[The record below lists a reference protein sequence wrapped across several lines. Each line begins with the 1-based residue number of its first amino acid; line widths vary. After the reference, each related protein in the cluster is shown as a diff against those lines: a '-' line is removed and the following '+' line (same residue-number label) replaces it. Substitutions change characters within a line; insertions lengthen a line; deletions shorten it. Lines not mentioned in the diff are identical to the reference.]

1 MQDIDTFNIVE
12 ELMSINISKK
22 KRDDLLEKIKEI
34 RKYIASAPQ
43 DENTGNLLLYLN
55 QIEKDVNGKKYGL
68 VFEEHREKI
77 NDILDTHTPVL
88 EEDKELFIDKGNGQ
102 MNFLIEGDNLSALK
116 LLEKTHKGKIDLIYI
131 DPPYN
136 RGVDDFKYDDNY
148 ITKSDGYIHSKWIS
162 FMEVRLKIAHKLLNN
177 AGAIFISIDDNEQAN
192 LKLLCDC
199 IFGEQNFAGMI
210 PWRKRTAKTDVPFG
224 ISQDYEWILVY
235 AKSEMFNAFTKR
247 KNSRKYYETE
257 DFPNRPWRIHDLTK
271 QTTAEERPNSFFTMV
286 NPKNGEEFPA
296 NVNRTWAITKETF
309 EFYLEQNRIVF
320 PGDYEFL
327 KISKPQL
334 RYFKDED
341 EAKALKK
348 TGNIAGISATTT
360 QLPDFVGMTKEGTK
374 DLGELFEKKAFP
386 YPKPVELLKYIMS
399 IGTINKENAVILDFF
414 AGSGTTGQALFRY
427 NAENKKSNRRII
439 LCTNNE
445 NNICKDVTYERL
457 KRVIEKEK
465 YVESLKYYK
474 IDYIPISDR
483 LYYEYADELLLHI
496 RELVEL
502 ENGIDFINNSEIAI
516 ILTEKEA
523 DDYINR
529 LNKDS
534 DCKIIYLGH
543 DILLSGEQA
552 EKVRKL
558 NIKINNIPDYYY
570 RELEG

>member
-1 MQDIDTFNIVE
+1 
-12 ELMSINISKK
+12 
-22 KRDDLLEKIKEI
+22 
-34 RKYIASAPQ
+34 
-43 DENTGNLLLYLN
+43 
-55 QIEKDVNGKKYGL
+55 
-68 VFEEHREKI
+68 
-77 NDILDTHTPVL
+77 
-88 EEDKELFIDKGNGQ
+88 
-102 MNFLIEGDNLSALK
+102 
-116 LLEKTHKGKIDLIYI
+116 
-131 DPPYN
+131 
-136 RGVDDFKYDDNY
+136 
-148 ITKSDGYIHSKWIS
+148 
-162 FMEVRLKIAHKLLNN
+162 
-177 AGAIFISIDDNEQAN
+177 
-192 LKLLCDC
+192 
-199 IFGEQNFAGMI
+199 
-210 PWRKRTAKTDVPFG
+210 
-224 ISQDYEWILVY
+224 
-235 AKSEMFNAFTKR
+235 MFNAFTKR

-257 DFPNRPWRIHDLTK
+257 DIPNRPWRIHDLTK

>member
-1 MQDIDTFNIVE
+1 
-12 ELMSINISKK
+12 MSINISKK
-22 KRDDLLEKIKEI
+22 KRDDLLDKIKEI

-55 QIEKDVNGKKYGL
+55 QIEKDINGKKYGL

-88 EEDKELFIDKGNGQ
+88 EEDKELFIDKGNGK

-136 RGVDDFKYDDNY
+136 RGVDDFRYDDNY

-162 FMEVRLKIAHKLLNN
+162 FMEVRLKIAHKLLRST
-177 AGAIFISIDDNEQAN
+177 GAMFISIDDNEQAN
-192 LKLLCDC
+192 LKLLCDS

-247 KNSRKYYETE
+247 ENNRKYYETE
-257 DFPNRPWRIHDLTK
+257 DIPNRPWRIHDLTK

-374 DLGELFEKKAFP
+374 DLGQLFDKKAFP
-386 YPKPVELLKYIMS
+386 YPKPVELLKYIIS
-399 IGTINKENAVILDFF
+399 IGTISKENAVILDFF

-427 NAENKKSNRRII
+427 NAENKKSSRRII

-445 NNICKDVTYERL
+445 NNICRDVTYERL
-457 KRVIEKEK
+457 KRIIEKEK

-543 DILLSGEQA
+543 DVLLSGEQA
-552 EKVRKL
+552 EKVREL
-558 NIKINNIPDYYY
+558 DIKINHIPDYYY